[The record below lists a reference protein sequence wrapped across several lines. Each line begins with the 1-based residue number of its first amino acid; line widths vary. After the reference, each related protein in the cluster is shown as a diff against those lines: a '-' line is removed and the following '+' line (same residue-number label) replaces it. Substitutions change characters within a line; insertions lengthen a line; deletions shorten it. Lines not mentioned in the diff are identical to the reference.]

1 MNKMSSALA
10 PQCAAYLPV
19 QKLGMYSASAYKT
32 TAAPAR
38 VKAGEAD
45 NLLYLLFF
53 FNDHSYIHVLNKYP
67 GKDFPCT
74 FSFVGAWGCQ
84 VCCACLIT
92 NLVFLCDSMP
102 GLVFL
107 TKINTHVKT
116 LVPLCLEGK
125 S

>member
-19 QKLGMYSASAYKT
+19 QKLGMHSASVYKT

-53 FNDHSYIHVLNKYP
+53 MTILIHVLNKYP

-74 FSFVGAWGCQ
+74 FSFVGARGCQ
-84 VCCACLIT
+84 VCCILHAL
-92 NLVFLCDSMP
+92 L
-102 GLVFL
+102 L
-107 TKINTHVKT
+107 TGSFYVIRRQD
-116 LVPLCLEGK
+116 
-125 S
+125 

>member
-19 QKLGMYSASAYKT
+19 QKLGMHSASAYKT

-53 FNDHSYIHVLNKYP
+53 MTILIHVLNKYP

-92 NLVFLCDSMP
+92 NLAFLCDSMP

-107 TKINTHVKT
+107 SKINTHVKT
-116 LVPLCLEGK
+116 LVLLSLEGK